1 MVITIIIFLFI
12 IFSSSFSLAKNN
24 EKITIE
30 VVKDILLGK
39 EQLRYLEIWAQVK
52 KLSLGELNTLF
63 ATSDFVGY
71 EYGMTKSETFEKRYQ
86 TRKHLYTLCG
96 DKSQG
101 FKAAEFCNARI
112 IRRVFHSSQQG
123 KIRKPGDIFHG
134 LAAIE
139 RLVFDNP
146 RRRKFIWTHGADK
159 DDDGK
164 MKYTQQTIK
173 WDEQDNYLKKLK
185 RNKNTFPQEALCVKD
200 PMSPSEKEEWKKS
213 KKYSYVYVEDQHL
226 CSSFSKYTL
235 IKLEKFKKD
244 PSNEKVLGK
253 PLIKYIKNVRMVR
266 SIREKIGTGNLAL
279 LGDMLNAAVADV
291 KKNNIRP
298 DLKQRRV
305 LLKKYSLIL
314 SGIKKKLDEDN
325 YKSIDKDVS
334 KLSKTFKKLKAL
346 KPTTHKLDI
355 EIDEAVNTIFDTNK
369 LIEISTLKAK
379 DNKEEKLLALASIN
393 FMESLID
400 SILSVIPEKYYAI
413 TKELSPDL
421 FNDEDLAELEV
432 IIDAM
437 VKKNK
442 ETKSAKWTKSMNIIN
457 KYINTSDVLKT
468 LNNLGMENS
477 ISRAFT
483 QETATEIAN
492 QQIRD
497 NLDNELF
504 KDVKKIVQNMDKND
518 LDDLS
523 KEASEIAKEVS
534 NVAKE
539 VSNVAKE
546 VSGASMPWATT
557 KPGNFNVR
565 HLIQASRE
573 GRISWGIGRR

>member
-1 MVITIIIFLFI
+1 VDVR
-12 IFSSSFSLAKNN
+12 KNN
-24 EKITIE
+24 
-30 VVKDILLGK
+30 V
-39 EQLRYLEIWAQVK
+39 
-52 KLSLGELNTLF
+52 
-63 ATSDFVGY
+63 
-71 EYGMTKSETFEKRYQ
+71 
-86 TRKHLYTLCG
+86 
-96 DKSQG
+96 
-101 FKAAEFCNARI
+101 
-112 IRRVFHSSQQG
+112 
-123 KIRKPGDIFHG
+123 
-134 LAAIE
+134 
-139 RLVFDNP
+139 
-146 RRRKFIWTHGADK
+146 
-159 DDDGK
+159 
-164 MKYTQQTIK
+164 
-173 WDEQDNYLKKLK
+173 
-185 RNKNTFPQEALCVKD
+185 
-200 PMSPSEKEEWKKS
+200 
-213 KKYSYVYVEDQHL
+213 
-226 CSSFSKYTL
+226 
-235 IKLEKFKKD
+235 
-244 PSNEKVLGK
+244 
-253 PLIKYIKNVRMVR
+253 
-266 SIREKIGTGNLAL
+266 
-279 LGDMLNAAVADV
+279 
-291 KKNNIRP
+291 RP

-325 YKSIDKDVS
+325 YKSIEKDVS
-334 KLSKTFKKLKAL
+334 KLSKAYKELKAL

-379 DNKEEKLLALASIN
+379 DNKEEKSLALASIN

-432 IIDAM
+432 MIDAM
-437 VKKNK
+437 IKKNK
-442 ETKSAKWTKSMNIIN
+442 ETKSAEWTESMDIIN

-483 QETATEIAN
+483 QDTAAEIAN
-492 QQIRD
+492 KQIRD
-497 NLDNELF
+497 NLDKEIF

-573 GRISWGIGRR
+573 GRISWDIGRR